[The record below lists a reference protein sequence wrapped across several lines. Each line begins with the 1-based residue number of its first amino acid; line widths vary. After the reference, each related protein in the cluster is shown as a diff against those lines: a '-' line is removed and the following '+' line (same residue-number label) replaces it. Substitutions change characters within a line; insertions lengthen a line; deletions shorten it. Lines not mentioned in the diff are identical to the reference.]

1 MDHQCLNAHS
11 DRCATCKA
19 ANATHSHA
27 FQACSSEAAG
37 DNNHSKATDAQI
49 ANVEALVA
57 TRKRAKDRSRLASR
71 ISLFVAFM
79 AVILAWAPLPFAMA
93 GPLALGLM
101 VLAMAIQA
109 VALTFEILVSSR
121 QAGGN

>member
-11 DRCATCKA
+11 DRCATCRA

-27 FQACSSEAAG
+27 FQACRSETAG

-79 AVILAWAPLPFAMA
+79 AAILAA
-93 GPLALGLM
+93 GAVIFPGLGPAAVVLV
-101 VLAMAIQA
+101 VLAIGIEV
-109 VALTFEILVSSR
+109 VALVLEAQVPAIR
-121 QAGGN
+121 RGGV